1 MRKRICFS
9 VTNDLNY
16 DQRMIR
22 ICTSLCKRGYD
33 ILLIGRQKKH
43 SPPLVDYP
51 FKQKRL
57 RCWFQSGAAFYVEYN
72 IRLFL
77 FLLRVPVDIYCA
89 IDLDTILPN
98 LMASKFRRKVRVYDA
113 HEYFTE
119 VPEVVRR
126 PAIQKIWS
134 KIADWAIPQFQYCYT
149 VGQALADIMSEKYRT
164 TFQVIRNV
172 PVVSQSLDQQKTVPP
187 LILLYQGVLNEGRG
201 LEVLIQAMKELEGV
215 ELWLAGEGDLSQLLR
230 NMATELQLKEPIQFL
245 GYLDPEELRG
255 ITPQAHLGLNLLENA
270 GLSYYYSLA
279 NKTFDYIQAGLPSLQ
294 MDFPEYRALQEKYQV
309 FHLLENLS
317 VTSVVQAINKI
328 KSSPDWYKT
337 LQINCQIA
345 SQDLN
350 WENEQKKL
358 WQFYDKIKC

>member
-1 MRKRICFS
+1 MKKRICFS

-22 ICTSLCKRGYD
+22 ICRSLSQKGYEV
-33 ILLIGRQKKH
+33 LLVGRQKKH
-43 SPPLVDYP
+43 SPPLAEYP

-57 RCWFQSGAAFYVEYN
+57 RCWFQSGAAFYAEYN

-77 FLLRVPVDIYCA
+77 FLLRIPVDIYCA

-98 LMASKFRRKVRVYDA
+98 LIASKLRAKARVYDA

-126 PAIQKIWS
+126 PLIQKVWS
-134 KIADWAIPQFQYCYT
+134 KIANWAIPQFQYCYT
-149 VGQALADIMSEKYRT
+149 VGPALARIMQERYGTS
-164 TFQVIRNV
+164 FQVIRNV
-172 PVVSQSLDQQKTVPP
+172 PIVSHSFGEQKKAPP
-187 LILLYQGVLNEGRG
+187 FILLYQGVLNEGRG
-201 LEVLIQAMKELEGV
+201 LEVLIRAMKKLENV
-215 ELWLAGEGDLSQLLR
+215 ELWLAGEGDLSQSLR
-230 NMATELQLKEPIQFL
+230 NLAAELQLQEQVKFR

-255 ITPQAHLGLNLLENA
+255 ITPQAHLGLNLLENT

-279 NKTFDYIQAGLPSLQ
+279 NKTFDYIQARIPSLQ

-317 VTSVVQAINKI
+317 VTSVVQAIDNI
-328 KSSPDWYKT
+328 ISSPDWYNT
-337 LQINCQIA
+337 LRINCQKA

-350 WENEQKKL
+350 WEREQKKL
-358 WQFYDKIKC
+358 WQFYDQVDC